1 MLNNLTLAG
10 SIQERE
16 GNISFGIG
24 MNWGE
29 EYSGTEF
36 YQLYMDL
43 FIWKF
48 AFTIIKVY

>member
-1 MLNNLTLAG
+1 MAG

-29 EYSGTEF
+29 EYPDTEF
-36 YQLYMDL
+36 YQLYVDL
-43 FIWKF
+43 FIWKL
-48 AFTIIKVY
+48 ALMIVKVN